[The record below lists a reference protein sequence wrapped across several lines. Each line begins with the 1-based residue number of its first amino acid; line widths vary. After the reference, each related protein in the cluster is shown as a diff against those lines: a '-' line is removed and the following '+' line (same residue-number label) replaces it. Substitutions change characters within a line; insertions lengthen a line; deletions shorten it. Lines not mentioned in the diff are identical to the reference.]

1 MKIPIK
7 RLSLLLGV
15 IAFLAGGLSSVLAMR
30 YVPAPVSEAEY
41 WNLVDESRRA
51 AAELKGKTED
61 EVKAG
66 LAVLLSK
73 WQPAPSV
80 RLGDGQVVQLDS
92 SHIVSTLTDQK
103 TDIDRILKIFDALQ
117 EAHQKYPSQVFTTES
132 LVPLREILSRPEF
145 RWQKAGANPVND
157 FFNWL
162 WNKFRELLGKLF
174 GNRDGV
180 IEIDLSPLYFL
191 AIIALTVVL
200 FLVLRTVFRDF
211 LSEVRVADE
220 NAGEEL
226 LTAEAAF
233 AKAQNLSRGGDYR
246 TAVRFLYLSSL
257 LLLDE
262 RGLLRYDRSKTN
274 REYLRSVSSSPEL
287 QQPLSEVIEVFD
299 DVWYGYHQVDEEKFK
314 HYSDRVEEL
323 KERKS

>member
-15 IAFLAGGLSSVLAMR
+15 IALLAGGLSSVLAMR
-30 YVPAPVSEAEY
+30 YAPAPVSEADY
-41 WNLVDESRRA
+41 WNLVDESHRA

-73 WQPAPSV
+73 WQSTLSV
-80 RLGDGQVVQLDS
+80 RMNDGQVVQLDN
-92 SHIVSTLTDQK
+92 SHIVSALTDQK
-103 TDIDRILKIFDALQ
+103 PDIDRILKIFDALQ

-145 RWQKAGANPVND
+145 QWQEAGPDPIAE
-157 FFNWL
+157 FLNWL
-162 WNKFRELLGKLF
+162 WNKLLELLGK
-174 GNRDGV
+174 RDGP
-180 IEIDLSPLYFL
+180 IEINLSPLYFL
-191 AIIALTVVL
+191 AVIALTVVL
-200 FLVLRTVFRDF
+200 YLVLRTVFRDF
-211 LSEVRVADE
+211 LNEVRVADE
-220 NAGEEL
+220 NTGEEL

-233 AKAQNLSRGGDYR
+233 TKAQNLSRGGDYR

-323 KERKS
+323 KEKKS